1 MRRRISSSII
11 GLPVAVILLA
21 GCTFVG
27 ASEIT
32 VDATNQTDQAMVVQ
46 VTEGVGPDAAPYGPA
61 HTVGPGESQELE
73 LAVPGGDWAVT
84 VNGGELVG
92 SLDAGSRRGRLPVTL
107 FLAEDGPYWQAPG
120 DWAIVDP

>member
-1 MRRRISSSII
+1 MRRRISLSLR
-11 GLPVAVILLA
+11 GLPVAVAILA
-21 GCTFVG
+21 GCSFVG

-32 VDATNQTDQAMVVQ
+32 VDATNESGQAMVVQ
-46 VTEGVGPDAAPYGPA
+46 VTEGIGPDAAPYGPA

-73 LAVPGGDWAVT
+73 LAVPGGDWVVT

-107 FLAEDGPYWQAPG
+107 ILADDGSYWQAPG

>member
-1 MRRRISSSII
+1 MRRRIPRSIPA
-11 GLPVAVILLA
+11 LPLAVAILT
-21 GCTFVG
+21 GCSFVG

-32 VDATNQTDQAMVVQ
+32 VDATNESEQAMVVQ
-46 VTEGVGPDAAPYGPA
+46 VVEGIGADAAPYGPA

-107 FLAEDGPYWQAPG
+107 ILADDGPYWQAPG